1 LIEEFRHAGTRFP
14 DSGKKQYLYCCMGT
28 RFPDSGKKQYNAA
41 MQITPHHLRRS
52 RVSPLVY
59 MLIPV
64 AFVLG
69 LGGGFLLWGSSQPTG
84 AADAGPAKRVTVSTD
99 GQPSTGPSD
108 AKVTIVEFSDYQC
121 PYCQVW
127 YQNVYQQLLTSYPNK
142 IRFVYRDLP
151 LPMHPEAIPAALA
164 ADCAGEQGDYWKYHD
179 ALFGQKYGL
188 NRSAYEQYAA
198 DLGLDRQ
205 AFGACLDSQRYLS
218 KIQAN
223 ASDAA
228 NAGLNST
235 PSFVINGRVLI
246 GALPLAEFKAVID
259 EELAAKP

>member
-1 LIEEFRHAGTRFP
+1 
-14 DSGKKQYLYCCMGT
+14 
-28 RFPDSGKKQYNAA
+28 

-69 LGGGFLLWGSSQPTG
+69 LGGGYLLWGSSQPSGAAG
-84 AADAGPAKRVTVSTD
+84 AADTAPARRVTVSTD
-99 GQPSTGPSD
+99 GQPTFGPSD

-127 YQNVYQQLLTSYPNK
+127 YKQVYQQLLTSYPNK

-179 ALFGQKYGL
+179 ALFNQQYGL
-188 NRSAYEQYAA
+188 SRTAYDRYAA
-198 DLGLDRQ
+198 DLGLDSK
-205 AFGACLDSQRYLS
+205 AFAACLDSQRYLS

-228 NAGLNST
+228 SAGLNST

-246 GALPLAEFKAVID
+246 GALPFADFKAVID
-259 EELAAKP
+259 QELAAKP

>member
-1 LIEEFRHAGTRFP
+1 
-14 DSGKKQYLYCCMGT
+14 
-28 RFPDSGKKQYNAA
+28 
-41 MQITPHHLRRS
+41 MQITPPITPHSKRN
-52 RVSPLVY
+52 RVSPLAY

-69 LGGGFLLWGSSQPTG
+69 LGGGYLLWGSSQPSG
-84 AADAGPAKRVTVSTD
+84 AAEADPVRRVTVSTD
-99 GQPSTGPSD
+99 DQPSLGPAN

-127 YQNVYQQLLTSYPNK
+127 DQQVYQQLMTNYPNK

-151 LPMHPEAIPAALA
+151 LPMHPEAIPAAQA
-164 ADCAGEQGDYWKYHD
+164 ADCAGEQGAYWKYHD
-179 ALFGQKYGL
+179 ALFGQQYGL
-188 NRSAYEQYAA
+188 NRAAYEHYAS
-198 DLGLDRQ
+198 DLGLDSK
-205 AFGACLDSQRYLS
+205 AFTTCLDSQRYLS

-223 ASDAA
+223 ANDAA
-228 NAGLNST
+228 SAGLNST

-246 GALPLAEFKAVID
+246 GALPLSDFKAVVD